1 MSLVDPND
9 KKNFLQDIKQVQ
21 CKEEEKKDISK
32 QKKPGMFKKL
42 FGGGSKDKDKK
53 NQIKQQ

>member
-1 MSLVDPND
+1 M
-9 KKNFLQDIKQVQ
+9 
-21 CKEEEKKDISK
+21 SK

-53 NQIKQQ
+53 NQIKQ